1 MLNLSGLLPKDKSP
15 FDEMIRKTGIVSKQ
29 GAEMDTLYVTHYYV
43 QGTDPWKNIMLLP
56 EETAFQKAAELAS
69 AHKGMTSYG
78 RFEDFQNYYPLRK
91 AADKLVREQFI
102 CLGGKPQLEH
112 PYSFVLGE
120 SDYLKAWF
128 NDGDSLRIPLDE
140 IPDELISFTLGDS
153 CAKLSKNDSLEALTK
168 QMLIERLH
176 IFDDSLESLIQSI
189 APYGYVEAQLWYGPA
204 G

>member
-1 MLNLSGLLPKDKSP
+1 MSS
-15 FDEMIRKTGIVSKQ
+15 
-29 GAEMDTLYVTHYYV
+29 LYITHYYV

-78 RFEDFQNYYPLRK
+78 RFADFKNYYPLRK
-91 AADKLVREQFI
+91 AADKRVREQFI

-120 SDYLKAWF
+120 SDYLKTWF
-128 NDGDSLRIPLDE
+128 DEGGSLRLPLNE

-153 CAKLSKNDSLEALTK
+153 CAKYSKDDSLEVLTK
-168 QMLIERLH
+168 QMLIEILST
-176 IFDDSLESLIQSI
+176 FDDSPEKLIQSI
-189 APYGYVEAQLWYGPA
+189 APYGYVEAQLWYRPA
-204 G
+204 Q